1 MKCRLLQVLASP
13 SLSLILMLGFASCG
27 GGGGS
32 NSTQGVPAASLSA
45 SAVTF
50 AGQAVGA
57 ATPAVSVTLTNSGSA
72 ALSITNF
79 SITGTNSSE
88 FSQTNNCGSSVA
100 AGGSCAVNL
109 TFTPSTSGS
118 RTALLSI
125 ADNAA
130 GSPQTIPLGG
140 AGISS
145 QQATLGT
152 LGTAAG
158 ASTACSAVNGTSGAS
173 GASCYIVTVSNCP
186 GVADQDVWV
195 KVNNPSGTLGTVTF
209 LPGGGGAPVW
219 YDVNFVFGTNVINNV
234 TQAGFTTAQ
243 INFSPAPTG
252 FPVGGKQAGWLTG
265 PGGIRALSCRF
276 STVSK
281 WIYDHIRQPGA
292 PFCHTGNSAGSAGPA
307 YALAY
312 HGFDAYYNYLELTS
326 GPPFTRIDKGCI
338 CQPQNSYQT
347 QCGQLLDECY
357 MNYDGSAY
365 VDPAYDPTTH
375 SCTDSM
381 SGSTT
386 YQQLFYDDSLANP
399 NATYSFPNVVI
410 HFVFGGLDTGSA
422 KPQGQEWIDG
432 GSVSPDGTF
441 TAPAISG
448 KGGVTQ
454 ACVATAPH
462 AIADDQA
469 GAMTIADD
477 LIANCH

>member
-1 MKCRLLQVLASP
+1 MKCRLLQLLASL

-27 GGGGS
+27 GGGS
-32 NSTQGVPAASLSA
+32 NPTQGVPAASLSA
-45 SAVTF
+45 SAVSF

-57 ATPAVSVTLTNSGSA
+57 ATPAVGVTLTNSGSA
-72 ALSITNF
+72 ALSITSF
-79 SITGTNSSE
+79 SITGTNSGE
-88 FSQTNNCGSSVA
+88 FSQTNNCGSNVA
-100 AGGSCAVNL
+100 AGGSCTVTL
-109 TFTPSTSGS
+109 TFNPTTTGS
-118 RTALLSI
+118 RTALLSVT
-125 ADNAA
+125 DNAA
-130 GSPQTIPLGG
+130 GSPQTISLGG

-158 ASTACSAVNGTSGAS
+158 ASTACSAVNGTSGVS
-173 GASCYIVTVSNCP
+173 GATCYVVTVSNCP

-195 KVNNPSGTLGTVTF
+195 KVNNPSGTQGTVTF
-209 LPGGGGAPVW
+209 LTGGGGTPW
-219 YDVNFVFGTNVINNV
+219 YDEQFVFGTNVVNNV
-234 TQAGFTTAQ
+234 VQAGFTTAQ
-243 INFSPAPTG
+243 INFGAEPTG
-252 FPVGGKQAGWLTG
+252 FPVGGTQAGWLTG
-265 PGGIRALSCRF
+265 AGGVRALSCRF
-276 STVSK
+276 STASK

-292 PFCHTGNSAGSAGPA
+292 PFCHTGNSAGSAAPA
-307 YALAY
+307 YSLAY

-338 CQPQNSYQT
+338 CQPPNSFQT
-347 QCGQLLDECY
+347 QCGQGLQDECY
-357 MNYDGSAY
+357 LNYDGSRY
-365 VDPAYDPTTH
+365 VDPAYGPTTH

-381 SGSTT
+381 AGTTT
-386 YQQLFYDDSLANP
+386 YQQQFYNDSLANP

-422 KPQGQEWIDG
+422 EPQGQEWIDG

-469 GAMTIADD
+469 GALTIANDV
-477 LIANCH
+477 IANCH